1 MDRPAKH
8 RNVTSQSITVII
20 TEPVYRANQKNWVRG
35 NCLTMIHPV
44 LVGID
49 VGGTF
54 TDFVIWRDGQLII
67 HKSPTTPG
75 DPSRAILAGLH
86 ESGLLTSDSTPVD
99 PLIIVHGMTVATNA
113 LLERRGA
120 RTALLTTAG
129 FGDVLVIG
137 RQNRPHLYLLHQ
149 ERPSALVEEGHR
161 LEISER
167 LDHTGAVLTPLDESD
182 LFRLAHRIATDTI
195 ESLAIVLLFSYR
207 NPAHERRV
215 AEVIHQVLPDLPLSL
230 SSEILPEYRE
240 FERTSTTV
248 INAYVQPLVAR
259 YLARLEE
266 TLAQEAASP
275 AGIPPAVRIMQSN
288 GGVIGL
294 RQAADQ
300 AARVVLSGP
309 AGGVVGAF
317 AVAEQAI
324 ARQGANQSVASAL
337 PAAVNLIT
345 FDMGG
350 TSTDVALCPGTIP
363 TTAESTIT
371 DLPLR
376 LPVIDIHTVGAG
388 GGSIAF
394 IDAGGALQVGP
405 QSAGAV
411 PGPACYG
418 RGGTAPTVTD
428 ANLVLGRL
436 DAFGFLGGS
445 GSIRLDEAA
454 AQRAVS
460 DLGAQL
466 GLGAEAMALGIVRV
480 ANATMERALRRV
492 SVERG
497 HDPRQFMLL
506 PFGGA
511 GPLHACDLA
520 VALGITHILCPPM
533 PGVLSAYGMLMADIT
548 SETSAA
554 LLATVTDLVRDPLP
568 LANVLGEMETRVLDI
583 LARED
588 VAGRSLHAAVDM
600 RYRGQSYELTVPL
613 MLPPSAEAV
622 GQAAAA
628 FHRLHAQ
635 RYGYAMEHEPVEVV
649 TLRLRATAAGARPA
663 LPVHALPENA
673 ELPPTQIGSK
683 AVWFAP
689 DGPIDTPCYE
699 RRLLHSGHSLSGPAI
714 VLQYDTT
721 VVVAP
726 GWVVHV
732 DPVHN
737 MWLIRSHNTSLHPR
751 KEIVP

>member
-1 MDRPAKH
+1 MTAP
-8 RNVTSQSITVII
+8 T
-20 TEPVYRANQKNWVRG
+20 
-35 NCLTMIHPV
+35 

-54 TDFVIWRDGQLII
+54 TDFVVWHNGQLTI
-67 HKSPTTPG
+67 HKTPTTPG
-75 DPSRAILAGLH
+75 DQSQAILTGLH
-86 ESGLLTSDSTPVD
+86 EIGLLAGDSGSGDRLV
-99 PLIIVHGMTVATNA
+99 IVHGMTVATNA

-129 FGDVLVIG
+129 FGDVLAIG
-137 RQNRPHLYLLHQ
+137 RQNRPHLYRLHQ
-149 ERPSALVEEGHR
+149 ERPPALVDDAHR
-161 LEISER
+161 LEIDER
-167 LDHTGAVLTPLDESD
+167 LDHTGAVLAPLDEAA
-182 LFRLAHRIATDTI
+182 LAALAGTLSAATI
-195 ESLAIVLLFSYR
+195 ESLAVVFLFSYR
-207 NPAHERRV
+207 NPAHERRA
-215 AEVIHQVLPDLPLSL
+215 AEVIHQALPDIPLSL

-259 YLARLEE
+259 YLARLERA
-266 TLAQEAASP
+266 LAQEASTP
-275 AGIPPAVRIMQSN
+275 GGDPPPVRIMQSN

-294 RQAADQ
+294 HQAADQ

-317 AVAEQAI
+317 AVAEQAL
-324 ARQGANQSVASAL
+324 ALQTAGAGVA
-337 PAAVNLIT
+337 PQAVNLIT

-350 TSTDVALCPGTIP
+350 TSTDVALCPGMIP

-394 IDAGGALQVGP
+394 VDTGGALQVGP

-418 RGGTAPTVTD
+418 RGGTQPTVTD

-436 DAFGFLGGS
+436 DAGGFLGGS
-445 GSIRLDEAA
+445 GQVRLDEAA
-454 AQRAVS
+454 ARRVVNE
-460 DLGAQL
+460 LGAQL
-466 GLGAEAMALGIVRV
+466 GLDAEATALGIVRV

-497 HDPRQFMLL
+497 HDPRLFTLL

-520 VALGITHILCPPM
+520 AALGITRILCPPI
-533 PGVLSAYGMLMADIT
+533 PGVLSAYGMLMADVT

-554 LLATVTDLVRDPLP
+554 LLASAADLARDQSP
-568 LANVLGEMETRVLDI
+568 LAGVLAEMEARVLDV

-613 MLPPSAEAV
+613 ELPLSAGTVA
-622 GQAAAA
+622 QAAAG
-628 FHRLHAQ
+628 FHAMHAQ
-635 RYGYAMEHEPVEVV
+635 RYGYAMEHETVEVV
-649 TLRLRATAAGARPA
+649 TVRLRATAPGARPA
-663 LPVHALPENA
+663 LPVHAPA
-673 ELPPTQIGSK
+673 EDADLTPAPIRRK
-683 AVWFAP
+683 PVWFAP
-689 DGPIDTPCYE
+689 GEPVSTPCYA
-699 RRLLHSGHSLSGPAI
+699 RDALRPGHRLTGPAI
-714 VLQYDTT
+714 ILQYDTT

-726 GWVVHV
+726 GWVVDV
-732 DPVHN
+732 DPALN
-737 MWLIRSHNTSLHPR
+737 LWLLR
-751 KEIVP
+751 

>member
-8 RNVTSQSITVII
+8 RNVTSQSITAII

-266 TLAQEAASP
+266 ALAQEAASP
-275 AGIPPAVRIMQSN
+275 AGIHPAVRIMQSN

-363 TTAESTIT
+363 TTAA
-371 DLPLR
+371 P
-376 LPVIDIHTVGAG
+376 AG
-388 GGSIAF
+388 
-394 IDAGGALQVGP
+394 
-405 QSAGAV
+405 
-411 PGPACYG
+411 
-418 RGGTAPTVTD
+418 
-428 ANLVLGRL
+428 
-436 DAFGFLGGS
+436 
-445 GSIRLDEAA
+445 
-454 AQRAVS
+454 
-460 DLGAQL
+460 
-466 GLGAEAMALGIVRV
+466 
-480 ANATMERALRRV
+480 
-492 SVERG
+492 
-497 HDPRQFMLL
+497 H
-506 PFGGA
+506 
-511 GPLHACDLA
+511 
-520 VALGITHILCPPM
+520 
-533 PGVLSAYGMLMADIT
+533 
-548 SETSAA
+548 
-554 LLATVTDLVRDPLP
+554 
-568 LANVLGEMETRVLDI
+568 
-583 LARED
+583 
-588 VAGRSLHAAVDM
+588 
-600 RYRGQSYELTVPL
+600 
-613 MLPPSAEAV
+613 
-622 GQAAAA
+622 
-628 FHRLHAQ
+628 
-635 RYGYAMEHEPVEVV
+635 
-649 TLRLRATAAGARPA
+649 
-663 LPVHALPENA
+663 
-673 ELPPTQIGSK
+673 
-683 AVWFAP
+683 
-689 DGPIDTPCYE
+689 
-699 RRLLHSGHSLSGPAI
+699 
-714 VLQYDTT
+714 
-721 VVVAP
+721 
-726 GWVVHV
+726 
-732 DPVHN
+732 
-737 MWLIRSHNTSLHPR
+737 
-751 KEIVP
+751 